1 MDWKEKI
8 RRDVF
13 ENNHPTLLL
22 GSGASI
28 STGISL
34 NLDPNFPSM
43 ADLANC
49 FCDRI
54 ETEGFGAEETTAFGI
69 MQK

>member
-1 MDWKEKI
+1 MHWKEKI

-13 ENNHPTLLL
+13 EKNRPTLLL

-34 NLDPNFPSM
+34 SLEPNFPSIFDISNTDI
-43 ADLANC
+43 DLGDLN
-49 FCDRI
+49 
-54 ETEGFGAEETTAFGI
+54 ESH
-69 MQK
+69 